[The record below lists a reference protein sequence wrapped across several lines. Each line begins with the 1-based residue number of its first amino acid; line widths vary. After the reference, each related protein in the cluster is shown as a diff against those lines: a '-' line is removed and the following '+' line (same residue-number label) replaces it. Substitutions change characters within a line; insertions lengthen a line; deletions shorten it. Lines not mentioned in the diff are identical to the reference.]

1 MGHFFAP
8 VSPHTHP
15 TEYAGKLLFGFLF
28 VFACLALLQA
38 APKNA
43 RKSIIAVFTFLGGLY
58 YAVEFFW
65 PAAKAGPNMGE
76 NWLTPYQPF
85 VSNLASVVGSFS
97 VGIGVISL
105 IQFHARA
112 IARQRAGWGNSVALI
127 VSFLALLTFGLLNQY
142 APHLSILPP
151 TPFSHRPQNSQDIF
165 NFLFV
170 GGYNNLDA
178 ATFSLIAFFIASAS
192 YRAFRIRSWESTLM
206 MAAAL
211 IVMLGATFGTAITGG
226 IHPYLDAAHTVENPW
241 ANLRIE
247 RISEWLLTRVNA
259 PAQRGILF
267 GIYVGG
273 LAVSLRLWLSLE
285 RGAYFD
291 KEL

>member
-1 MGHFFAP
+1 MFHNFFAP
-8 VSPHTHP
+8 VSPHTH
-15 TEYAGKLLFGFLF
+15 TAEYVGKLLFGLVF

-38 APKNA
+38 APKTW
-43 RKSIIAVFTFLGGLY
+43 RKSIIAVFTFLGGVY
-58 YAVEFFW
+58 YATEFFW
-65 PAAKAGPNMGE
+65 PAAKAGPLAGE
-76 NWLTPYQPF
+76 NWLTPYQTIVTN
-85 VSNLASVVGSFS
+85 VSTVVGSFS
-97 VGIGVISL
+97 IGIGVISL
-105 IQFHARA
+105 LQFHARA
-112 IARQRAGWGNSVALI
+112 IARRRTGWGNSVALM
-127 VSFLALLTFGLLNQY
+127 VSFAAMLTFGLLNQY
-142 APHLSILPP
+142 APHLGIIPALPF
-151 TPFSHRPQNSQDIF
+151 TRRAQNSQDVF
-165 NFLFV
+165 NFLFL

-206 MAAAL
+206 MIAAL
-211 IVMLGATFGTAITGG
+211 IVMLGATFGTAITSG
-226 IHPYLDAAHTVENPW
+226 IHPYLSPGVENPW

-247 RISEWLLTRVNA
+247 RISEWLLTRINA